1 MSLNK
6 KDLQQIKEIVRDTV
20 DFAISKSELKT
31 SDHFD
36 KMDERFDKIDVKFNK
51 IDQKFVKLEQGLKD
65 YIDKQTDDL
74 AEINRELISRIDNH
88 ETRITRLEQ
97 KPIKA

>member
-1 MSLNK
+1 MPLNK
-6 KDLQQIKEIVRDTV
+6 KDLQQIKEIVQDTV
-20 DFAISKSELKT
+20 DFAISKSELKA
-31 SDHFD
+31 DD
-36 KMDERFDKIDVKFNK
+36 R
-51 IDQKFVKLEQGLKD
+51 LEEIKD

-88 ETRITRLEQ
+88 ETRIIHLEQ

>member
-1 MSLNK
+1 MPLNK
-6 KDLQQIKEIVRDTV
+6 KDLQQIKEIVQDTV
-20 DFAISKSELKT
+20 DFAISKSELK
-31 SDHFD
+31 SDD
-36 KMDERFDKIDVKFNK
+36 R
-51 IDQKFVKLEQGLKD
+51 LEEIKD

-88 ETRITRLEQ
+88 ETRIIRLEQ

>member
-1 MSLNK
+1 MPLNK
-6 KDLQQIKEIVRDTV
+6 KDLQQIKEIVQDTV
-20 DFAISKSELKT
+20 DFAISKSELKA
-31 SDHFD
+31 DD
-36 KMDERFDKIDVKFNK
+36 R
-51 IDQKFVKLEQGLKD
+51 LEEIKD

-88 ETRITRLEQ
+88 ETRIIRLEQ